1 MNTSQLLS
9 RGHRK
14 ETGQTLI
21 FFAIMMLML
30 ILVVGMTVDA
40 ATIYLSKASMDKA
53 VDAAG
58 LTAVR
63 NLFQGQA
70 QATAVAQ
77 AAFTANYRC
86 GGQSASAP
94 ALNITYSTDTA
105 NNTVV
110 TILGTSV
117 INTYFLR
124 VIPRFQTFQISS
136 LATATRAKLVM
147 SLVVDRSGSMVGNN
161 GSKKLPGAVGTFIS
175 FFDDNMDK
183 VSLVSF
189 SSTTNLNVSVR
200 QPFKSVVTAAANALS
215 FDGYTYTEGGLKLA
229 KQQNDSVIIPSG
241 ENVIKVVVFFSDG
254 QPNTWQY
261 TWTNSLNGVQI
272 KNMVADPVYIGP
284 NRYIILNP
292 SNGNQI
298 KPSGQFYDPL
308 KGPVTS
314 KGKPYDMPITTFRSV
329 NGSTKSING
338 SNFVTESELLP
349 LARANEIRNANMLI
363 FCIGL
368 GDSIDENFLHQ
379 IANDTSSSTFNP
391 NQPVGETIIAATA
404 NDLQVAFQQI
414 AAKILLRLTQ

>member
-1 MNTSQLLS
+1 MSLLGTFHHLN
-9 RGHRK
+9 RGRRK
-14 ETGQTLI
+14 KTGQTLV
-21 FFAIMMLML
+21 FFAIMLLVL
-30 ILVVGMTVDA
+30 ILIVGMTVDA

-53 VDAAG
+53 VDAAS

-70 QATAVAQ
+70 QATQVAQ

-86 GGQSASAP
+86 GSQSASDP
-94 ALNITYSTDTA
+94 VLNISYSTDSA

-110 TILGTSV
+110 NILGTSV

-147 SLVVDRSGSMVGNN
+147 SLVIDRSGSMVGNN
-161 GSKKLPGAVGTFIS
+161 GSQKLPGAVSTFIS

-189 SSTTNLNVSVR
+189 SDTTNLNVSVR
-200 QPFKSVVTAAANALS
+200 QPFKSAVTTAANALS
-215 FDGYTYTEGGLKLA
+215 FEGYTYSEGGMKLA
-229 KQQNDSVIIPSG
+229 KQQNDSVVIPSG
-241 ENVIKVVVFFSDG
+241 ENVIKLVVFFTDG
-254 QPNTWQY
+254 LANTFQY
-261 TWTNSLNGVQI
+261 TWPTNKTYNVSGSDSGNYY
-272 KNMVADPVYIGP
+272 YILHPTTG
-284 NRYIILNP
+284 NTLP
-292 SNGNQI
+292 SSSS
-298 KPSGQFYDPL
+298 KYSSAPPSYCPTMINF
-308 KGPVTS
+308 V
-314 KGKPYDMPITTFRSV
+314 SV
-329 NGSTKSING
+329 NGSTKAVNA
-338 SNFVTESELLP
+338 SNIRNEGDLRLLDI
-349 LARANEIRNANMLI
+349 ANTIRNAGMLI

-368 GDSIDENFLHQ
+368 GGGSMDEAMLHKV
-379 IANDTSSSTFNP
+379 ANDPSSSTFNP

>member
-1 MNTSQLLS
+1 MNTSSHLN

-14 ETGQTLI
+14 ETGQTLV

-30 ILVVGMTVDA
+30 LLVVGMTVDA

-53 VDAAG
+53 VDAAA

-63 NLFQGQA
+63 NLFQGQT
-70 QATAVAQ
+70 QATTVAQ

-86 GGQSASAP
+86 GGQSTNTP
-94 ALNITYSTDTA
+94 VLNISYSIDAA

-110 TILGTSV
+110 NILGTSV
-117 INTYFLR
+117 INTYFMR
-124 VIPRFQTFQISS
+124 IIPQFQTFQISS

-147 SLVVDRSGSMVGNN
+147 SLVIDRSGSMVGNN
-161 GSKKLPGAVGTFIS
+161 GSQKLPGAVSTFIS

-189 SSTTNLNVSVR
+189 SNTTNLNVSVR
-200 QPFKSVVTAAANALS
+200 QPFKTPVRNAANALS
-215 FDGYTYTEGGLKLA
+215 FSGYTYSEGGLKLA
-229 KQQNDSVIIPSG
+229 KQQNDSVVIPSG
-241 ENVIKVVVFFSDG
+241 ENVIKLVVFFSDG
-254 QPNTWQY
+254 QPNAWQY

-272 KNMVADPVYIGP
+272 NNMVADPDYIGY
-284 NRYIILNP
+284 NKYIILNP

-298 KPSGQFYDPL
+298 KPSQQPDPL
-308 KGPVTS
+308 AGPVTS

-338 SNFVTESELLP
+338 SNFYVESELLP
-349 LARANEIRNANMLI
+349 LARANTIRAAGQLI

-368 GDSIDENFLHQ
+368 GNNIDEAFLHK